1 MSETPK
7 FTPGPWT
14 YRPNELD
21 DWGVVKSGK
30 YVLCQ
35 VRDPRLSSDDISDH
49 RNAGTDPYEANACL
63 VAAGPEL
70 YAALEVVRDADEDCK
85 RDGLPTMPEFVRAR
99 IDAAIAKA
107 EGRT

>member
-7 FTPGPWT
+7 FTPEPWKFTPGPWVA
-14 YRPNELD
+14 RPD
-21 DWGVVKSGK
+21 
-30 YVLCQ
+30 
-35 VRDPRLSSDDISDH
+35 LSSRESWAIITNDPDDEFHLRICAKAS
-49 RNAGTDPYEANACL
+49 EANARL
-63 VAAGPEL
+63 MAAGPEL
-70 YAALEVVRDADEDCK
+70 FAALEMVRDADEDCK